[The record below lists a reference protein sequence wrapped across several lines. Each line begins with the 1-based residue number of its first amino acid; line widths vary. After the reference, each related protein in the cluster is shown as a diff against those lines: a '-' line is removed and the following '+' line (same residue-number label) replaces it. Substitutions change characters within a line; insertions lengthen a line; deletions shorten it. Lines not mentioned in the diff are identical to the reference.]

1 MTFNK
6 PKTNGFSLIEVMV
19 AVLILSVGILAVSKL
34 QTSLIR
40 SGSDA
45 NQRSVAAGIVQ
56 KKIDD
61 LRRFAYVNTSAT
73 LPALPEWEDL
83 SVHALTSLKY
93 PNSLSFANIATNQGG
108 RMQAGTIFNGNNTY
122 ELSWTSD
129 SYYYNG
135 TNQIATTDAVT
146 LFPAFK
152 TAHVKVTWQGVGDN
166 TTSVVSFDTVIDA
179 YNLANTDLGGAIPA
193 GGSSPIVAY
202 NPLSAPDVVPVEL
215 GIGDLKKE
223 TSKPLPDVSKK
234 GDSTMVKF
242 ETVTYNT
249 NNNTQRREEFRTLAC
264 KCTTSG
270 STKTSSY
277 VYGYV
282 TWDHTEDIISDITTK
297 VNLSASDKFSKIAVD
312 NSGGEV
318 QDDACTTCCRD
329 SADLAG
335 DFKVCRLK
343 RIDGVLRLITP
354 WKLVA
359 FNMIPASYFNDSDG
373 LSAMTTVL
381 QSANIARYSSYVTTT
396 VRSILAGTGSPSAF
410 ASYTE
415 IDGSFINDATSFTNN
430 SGNINHLDFISS
442 PTTNYRNIQVR
453 GVYMDYPPTGIF
465 TQIINQSTYYSA
477 TNVPLDRVPF
487 YEVNLTQLAG
497 WVPDVNILKSG
508 SDTGDQSFTVDYPDQ
523 HDAMD
528 NSCVQPDDPSAGRN
542 YVTNEDFFYSGGGG
556 TTTCINASRG
566 EFHPISPA
574 SAESITSEIY
584 TGSDGIVDRNIT
596 GNTTVDISLDLQVD

>member
-6 PKTNGFSLIEVMV
+6 PKTNGFSLIEVMI
-19 AVLILSVGILAVSKL
+19 AVLVLSVGILAVSKL

-83 SVHALTSLKY
+83 SIHALTSLKY

-202 NPLSAPDVVPVEL
+202 EALDAPDVVPVEL

-249 NNNTQRREEFRTLAC
+249 NNKTQRREEFRTLAC
-264 KCTTSG
+264 NCTQQSASPSTS
-270 STKTSSY
+270 
-277 VYGYV
+277 VILGYV
-282 TWDHTEDIISDITTK
+282 TWDKLDSQIIDITTTVPK
-297 VNLSASDKFSKIAVD
+297 SITKTGVVT
-312 NSGGEV
+312 GGAV
-318 QDDACTTCCRD
+318 QDDACTICCRD
-329 SADLAG
+329 G
-335 DFKVCRLK
+335 DDVTSTGTTTFKVCRLK
-343 RIDGVLRLITP
+343 RIDGVLRIIDP

-359 FNMIPASYFNDSDG
+359 FNMIPASYFNDDDG
-373 LSAMTTVL
+373 LPSMNSSI
-381 QSANIARYSSYVTTT
+381 QSENISRYSNYVTTT
-396 VRSILAGTGSPSAF
+396 VRNILGATGSPSAF
-410 ASYTE
+410 ADHTAVDS
-415 IDGSFINDATSFTNN
+415 SFIDETSTFTNN
-430 SGNINHLDFISS
+430 PGGIDHLHFTQHL
-442 PTTNYRNIQVR
+442 TTNDRNIQVR
-453 GVYMDYPPTGIF
+453 GVYMDYPPSGIF
-465 TQIINQSTYYSA
+465 TKITNQSTYYSA
-477 TNVPLDRVPF
+477 SNVPLDRVPF

-497 WVPDVNILKSG
+497 WVPDVWNNNDSTVSG
-508 SDTGDQSFTVDYPDQ
+508 DVVFDDDYTDNHDT
-523 HDAMD
+523 MD
-528 NSCVQPDDPSAGRN
+528 GACIPIHSASGYSRN
-542 YVTNEDFFYSGGGG
+542 YITNEQFHEEG
-556 TTTCINASRG
+556 TGVLETCHNASRG
-566 EFHPISPA
+566 EFHPISPT
-574 SAESITSEIY
+574 SAEEVTSRIY
-584 TGSDGIVDRNIT
+584 TSSDGIVDRNIT